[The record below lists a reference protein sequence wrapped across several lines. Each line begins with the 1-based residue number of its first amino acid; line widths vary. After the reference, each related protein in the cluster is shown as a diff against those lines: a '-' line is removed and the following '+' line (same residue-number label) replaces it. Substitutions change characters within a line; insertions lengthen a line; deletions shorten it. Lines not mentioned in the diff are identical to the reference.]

1 MSKLSEAIVYRRR
14 NCRPVRV
21 RKTASRLHNFD
32 RGTRWVVRP
41 DGETYGSYTSSHD
54 SLARS
59 AGYDSE
65 AQAYANGALRVHYDP
80 VTDAIRIEARKATPQ
95 AIALAKQIIDKVPA
109 GLAHV
114 SIGEGHDFRSYM
126 GEPSDVVDDISRNG
140 HTHSRMRVPNLAYSG
155 TYEHA
160 VEFGT

>member
-1 MSKLSEAIVYRRR
+1 MSKISQAIVYRRCNR
-14 NCRPVRV
+14 RPVRV

-41 DGETYGSYTSSHD
+41 DGKSYGSYTCSHD

-65 AQAYANGALRVHYDP
+65 EQAYAHGALRVHYDP
-80 VTDAIRIEARKATPQ
+80 MTNAIRIEARKATPQ
-95 AIALAKQIIDKVPA
+95 AIALVKQIIDKVPA

-126 GEPSDVVDDISRNG
+126 GEPTQVAADISCNRRPACG
-140 HTHSRMRVPNLAYSG
+140 RALTTWRSLLWECSL
-155 TYEHA
+155 
-160 VEFGT
+160 

>member
-1 MSKLSEAIVYRRR
+1 MSKISQAIVYRRCNR
-14 NCRPVRV
+14 RPVRV

-41 DGETYGSYTSSHD
+41 DGKSYGSYTCSHD

-65 AQAYANGALRVHYDP
+65 EQAYAHALRVHYDP
-80 VTDAIRIEARKATPQ
+80 MTNAIRIEARKATPQ
-95 AIALAKQIIDKVPA
+95 AIALVKQIIDKVPA

-126 GEPSDVVDDISRNG
+126 GEPTQVAADISLQ
-140 HTHSRMRVPNLAYSG
+140 SASG
-155 TYEHA
+155 LRARLDHVAGSLLWECSL
-160 VEFGT
+160 

>member
-1 MSKLSEAIVYRRR
+1 MSKISEAIVCRRR

-41 DGETYGSYTSSHD
+41 DGESYGSYTSSHD

-59 AGYDSE
+59 AGYASE
-65 AQAYANGALRVHYDP
+65 DQAYAHGALRVHYDP
-80 VTDAIRIEARKATPQ
+80 MTNAIRIEARKATPQ
-95 AIALAKQIIDKVPA
+95 TIALATQIIDKVPA

-114 SIGEGHDFRSYM
+114 SIGEGQDFRSYL
-126 GEPSDVVDDISRNG
+126 GKPTQVAADISRNRRPACG
-140 HTHSRMRVPNLAYSG
+140 RALTIWRSLQW
-155 TYEHA
+155 E
-160 VEFGT
+160 

>member
-1 MSKLSEAIVYRRR
+1 MSKISEAITYRRR

-41 DGETYGSYTSSHD
+41 DGESYGSYTSSHD

-59 AGYDSE
+59 AGYESE
-65 AQAYANGALRVHYDP
+65 NEAYANGALRVHYDP
-80 VTDAIRIEARKATPQ
+80 VTNAVRIEARKATPQ
-95 AIALAKQIIDKVPA
+95 AITLAKQIIDRVPA

-114 SIGEGHDFRSYM
+114 SMGEGHDFRSYI
-126 GEPSDVVDDISRNG
+126 GKPSQVVADISRNRRPACG
-140 HTHSRMRVPNLAYSG
+140 RALNTWRSLLWESSR
-155 TYEHA
+155 
-160 VEFGT
+160 